1 MHKYLFI
8 IHKPT
13 HTFEITEQR
22 WKKTYRIIHK
32 IFYSL
37 KSVYSDPTFIQDSN
51 TSTPR
56 ETDGASIVQWL
67 KHYRAPLYVYLWND
81 GIFSGCH
88 WCYKAFLKRNLNLEE
103 NLCY

>member
-22 WKKTYRIIHK
+22 GKKTYRITHK

-37 KSVYSDPTFIQDSN
+37 TSVYSDPTFTQHSN

-56 ETDGASIVQWL
+56 ETDGASIEQRL
-67 KHYRAPLYVYLWND
+67 KHYRAPPYIYL
-81 GIFSGCH
+81 
-88 WCYKAFLKRNLNLEE
+88 
-103 NLCY
+103 